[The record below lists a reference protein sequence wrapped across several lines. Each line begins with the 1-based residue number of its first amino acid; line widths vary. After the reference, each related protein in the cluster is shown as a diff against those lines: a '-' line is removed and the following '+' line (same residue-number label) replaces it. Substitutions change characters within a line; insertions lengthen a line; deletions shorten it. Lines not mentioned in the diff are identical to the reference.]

1 MLFVE
6 IILPVFLIVLSGFLL
21 ERFGKLDFR
30 TITNTGL
37 YLLAP
42 SLVFSALM
50 KREVPLDLARNL
62 FLFMLAY
69 TAILTALAVGL
80 GRALSMD
87 RDARTAL
94 SLSTVFMNVGN
105 FGLPL
110 AYFAFGE
117 PGLDV
122 SVLTFVIFNLPLSTL
137 AIVFAQGVGAPLM
150 PALRNTMKI
159 PIFHAVLLAFA
170 LKGLGVGLPLF
181 LLRPFDLMGQAAIPL
196 MLIMLGM
203 QLARTELVATPGF
216 LTLAGT
222 IRLLIAPAVAWLI
235 TPWFGLE
242 GLARQVVILQ
252 TSTPAAVLPL
262 LYSLRFGARPDLVAG
277 AIFTSTLASAAS
289 LTLLLYLLK

>member
-1 MLFVE
+1 MLFVD

-30 TITNTGL
+30 TLTNTGL

-80 GRALSMD
+80 GRLLSMD
-87 RDARTAL
+87 RESRTAL

-110 AYFAFGE
+110 AYFAFGD

-137 AIVFAQGVGAPLM
+137 AIVLAQGVGAPLL
-150 PALRNTMKI
+150 PAIRNTLKI
-159 PIFHAVLLAFA
+159 PIFHAVFLAFL
-170 LKGLGVGLPLF
+170 LKGLGLGLPLF
-181 LLRPFDLMGQAAIPL
+181 LVRPFDLMGQAAIPL

-222 IRLLIAPAVAWLI
+222 IRLLVAPAVAWLI

-277 AIFTSTLASAAS
+277 AIFTSTLASAGT

>member
-1 MLFVE
+1 MLFVD

-30 TITNTGL
+30 TLTHTGL

-50 KREVPLDLARNL
+50 KQEVPLDLARNL

-69 TAILTALAVGL
+69 TAILTALAAAL
-80 GRALSMD
+80 GRGLSMD
-87 RDARTAL
+87 RDTRTAL

-110 AYFAFGE
+110 VYFAYGD
-117 PGLDV
+117 PGLNV

-137 AIVFAQGVGAPLM
+137 AIVFAQGVDAPLL
-150 PALRNTMKI
+150 PALRNTLKI
-159 PIFHAVLLAFA
+159 PIFHAVLLAFV
-170 LKGLGVGLPLF
+170 LKGLGVDPPLF

-203 QLARTELVATPGF
+203 QLARTKLVATPGF

-222 IRLLIAPAVAWLI
+222 LRLLVAPAVAWLI

-242 GLARQVVILQ
+242 GPARQIVVLQ

-277 AIFTSTLASAAS
+277 AIFTSTLASAAT

>member
-1 MLFVE
+1 MLFVD

-21 ERFGKLDFR
+21 ERFGQLDFR
-30 TITNTGL
+30 TLTNTGL

-50 KREVPLDLARNL
+50 KREVPLDLAQNL

-69 TAILTALAVGL
+69 TAILTALAIGL
-80 GRALSMD
+80 GRALRMD

-137 AIVFAQGVGAPLM
+137 AIVFAQGVGAPLW
-150 PALRNTMKI
+150 PAIRNTLTI
-159 PIFHAVLLAFA
+159 PIFHAVFLAFA
-170 LKGLGVGLPLF
+170 LKGLGLGLPLF

-222 IRLLIAPAVAWLI
+222 IRLLIAPAAAWLI

-262 LYSLRFGARPDLVAG
+262 LYSLRFGSRPDLVAG